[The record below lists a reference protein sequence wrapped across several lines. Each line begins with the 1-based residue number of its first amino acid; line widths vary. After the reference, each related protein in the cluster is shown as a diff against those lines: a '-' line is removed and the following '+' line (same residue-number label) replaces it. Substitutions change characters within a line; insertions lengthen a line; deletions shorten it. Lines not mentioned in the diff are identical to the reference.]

1 MVLMVLI
8 FGIADEKLSDHLLLD
23 YDLME
28 IAITVIPHSK
38 GVQNEKADSLA
49 QLRMYPIQ
57 PNKVCGKRS
66 FHHRSLRPA
75 KNVECHVFQKVV
87 HYSSVCRS
95 KSYIR
100 TLYFESLSEL
110 HPPHY
115 ITQTWVWWFGYI
127 PKATGDSNAMS
138 TQRQLEFPMNDTR
151 SLMGLCIPNCAV
163 ALVECRPYLTMAAE
177 QQENIKFAQ
186 FIEQFVCLYDHNN
199 KSYSNRVVT
208 DKAWQAVADEFKLTV
223 KQCKEKWKNIRTVFR
238 RHIFTKPVSGAGGS
252 SKKEYY
258 LADVL
263 QYLVPI
269 LKGNPKNIG
278 SNLPPPPETDDHQQ
292 QTLQEEEPADYSI
305 NEIADDVDD
314 DATELPQE
322 AVPNVPEPAN
332 NSISQFRK
340 KQLGKRKPTTSP
352 LDEAMTNYF
361 KAKSMK
367 PAEDKLVPV
376 ADNEDKSDELFL
388 LSLKKDM
395 KEMNS
400 RQKRTFKRRIF
411 SLIDEVLDDS
421 PGKQT
426 HDMYSSSSLQSS
438 RSPSVLTNI
447 ISPGNPGQENEE
459 YVFNTL
465 TNAFGIH

>member
-1 MVLMVLI
+1 
-8 FGIADEKLSDHLLLD
+8 
-23 YDLME
+23 
-28 IAITVIPHSK
+28 
-38 GVQNEKADSLA
+38 
-49 QLRMYPIQ
+49 
-57 PNKVCGKRS
+57 
-66 FHHRSLRPA
+66 
-75 KNVECHVFQKVV
+75 
-87 HYSSVCRS
+87 
-95 KSYIR
+95 
-100 TLYFESLSEL
+100 
-110 HPPHY
+110 
-115 ITQTWVWWFGYI
+115 
-127 PKATGDSNAMS
+127 
-138 TQRQLEFPMNDTR
+138 
-151 SLMGLCIPNCAV
+151 
-163 ALVECRPYLTMAAE
+163 MAAE

-340 KQLGKRKPTTSP
+340 KQLGKRKPTTSS